1 MNIGKR
7 ELTLLCDFYEL
18 TMARG
23 YFHSEVKDQIAYFDV
38 FFRRVPDGGG

>member
-23 YFHSEVKDQIAYFDV
+23 YFHSEVKDQIAYFDMPSLQGLS
-38 FFRRVPDGGG
+38 R